1 MVYIRVDMN
10 EQIATGH
17 MMRCLSIADALRDL
31 GEQVTFILADEQAIN
46 LLKQR
51 GYDAIVLHTQWNDMD
66 GELQGL
72 SQMIQNEQIEKL
84 LIDSYLVTP
93 QYLAKLSESVKT
105 VYIDDMNLFDYP
117 VDAIIC
123 YANYWKK
130 FNYPIEQAEKHYYV
144 GTKYVPLK
152 SVFWNCGKKVIAEQ
166 PEKLLVLTGG
176 SDPYHVSELILNCID
191 LYKFR
196 NIDVICG
203 MYNTDY
209 RRLVKHY
216 KKYVN
221 IRFHQAVNNI
231 EAYMQNAD
239 IAISAGGTT
248 LYELCACGTPTISYS
263 FADNQWYNVRQFE
276 EDGVIDYAGDARVDD
291 IVGNIMFYLEKYRAD
306 FQLRKS
312 RSERMQKMVDGKG
325 ATRIAKILIYEE

>member
-1 MVYIRVDMN
+1 MVCIRVDMN

-51 GYDAIVLHTQWNDMD
+51 GYDAIVLYTQWNDMD

-117 VDAIIC
+117 VGAIIC

-130 FNYPIEQAEKHYYV
+130 FNYPIEQVEKHYYV

>member
-1 MVYIRVDMN
+1 MIYIRADMN
-10 EQIATGH
+10 MQIATGH
-17 MMRCLSIADALRDL
+17 MMRCLSIADALSSM
-31 GEQVTFILADEQAIN
+31 EKSVTFILADDKALS

-51 GYDAIVLHTQWNDMD
+51 GYYAIVLHTDWNNME
-66 GELQGL
+66 GELPAL
-72 SQMIQNEQIEKL
+72 RKVITENQIDKM
-84 LIDSYLVTP
+84 LIDSYQVTEK
-93 QYLAKLSESVKT
+93 YLKELSRFVKI
-105 VYIDDMNLFDYP
+105 VYMDDLNEFDYP

-130 FNYPIEQAEKHYYV
+130 FNYPIEQVEKHYFV

-276 EDGVIDYAGDARVDD
+276 EDGVIDYAGDARVDY

>member
-130 FNYPIEQAEKHYYV
+130 FNYPIEQVEKHYYV

>member
-130 FNYPIEQAEKHYYV
+130 FNYPIEQVEKHYYV

-231 EAYMQNAD
+231 EDYMQNAD

>member
-117 VDAIIC
+117 VGAIIC

-130 FNYPIEQAEKHYYV
+130 FNYPIEQVE
-144 GTKYVPLK
+144 
-152 SVFWNCGKKVIAEQ
+152 SIIMWEQ
-166 PEKLLVLTGG
+166 
-176 SDPYHVSELILNCID
+176 N
-191 LYKFR
+191 
-196 NIDVICG
+196 
-203 MYNTDY
+203 
-209 RRLVKHY
+209 
-216 KKYVN
+216 
-221 IRFHQAVNNI
+221 
-231 EAYMQNAD
+231 
-239 IAISAGGTT
+239 
-248 LYELCACGTPTISYS
+248 
-263 FADNQWYNVRQFE
+263 
-276 EDGVIDYAGDARVDD
+276 
-291 IVGNIMFYLEKYRAD
+291 MFP
-306 FQLRKS
+306 
-312 RSERMQKMVDGKG
+312 
-325 ATRIAKILIYEE
+325 

>member
-117 VDAIIC
+117 VGAIIC

-130 FNYPIEQAEKHYYV
+130 FNYPIEQVEKHYYV

-152 SVFWNCGKKVIAEQ
+152 SVFWNCGKKVITEQ